1 LTGQVAV
8 MLAGRAGAAM
18 LGMVGVGVSRSTMVR
33 RLMRLPIPAGPTPRA
48 LSVDDVALRRGH
60 RYATMVIDAVTYRR
74 VDVLPDRTAATLTT
88 WLREHPGV
96 EIVCRDGSA
105 AYAEAIR
112 QGAPAAVQASHRWH
126 LWHWL
131 AGAVERPSWRIRAAG
146 APPARQP
153 TPRHPGRSRPGPGPG
168 TRPYTTCSVKAW
180 SCWSAPGDWG
190 GR

>member
-1 LTGQVAV
+1 VT
-8 MLAGRAGAAM
+8 
-18 LGMVGVGVSRSTMVR
+18 
-33 RLMRLPIPAGPTPRA
+33 PIPAGPTPRV
-48 LSVDDVALRRGH
+48 LSVDDVALARGQ
-60 RYATMVIDAVTYRR
+60 RYATMVIDAVTHRR

-112 QGAPAAVQASHRWH
+112 QGAPAAVQVSDRWH

-131 AGAVERPSWRIRAAG
+131 AGAVEETVVAHSGCWRATVTATNPQPPRPIEARTRARH
-146 APPARQP
+146 APC
-153 TPRHPGRSRPGPGPG
+153 
-168 TRPYTTCSVKAW
+168 TTCSVKAW
-180 SCWSAPGDWG
+180 GCWSAPGDWG